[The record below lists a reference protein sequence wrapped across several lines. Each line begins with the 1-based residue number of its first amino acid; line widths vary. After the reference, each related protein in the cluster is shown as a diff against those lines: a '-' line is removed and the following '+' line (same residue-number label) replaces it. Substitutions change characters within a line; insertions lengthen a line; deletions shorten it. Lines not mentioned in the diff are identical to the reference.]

1 MSKTTASTRQIMFSD
16 LSALAPLLN
25 FAEYN
30 CKACLKHKGRT
41 FKNQSKFTLPKDTTF
56 EQSKQYA
63 LNNLIDIRDI
73 LIQLDLGIKETSSAP
88 EDAAL

>member
-1 MSKTTASTRQIMFSD
+1 MSKTTTSTRQIMFSD
-16 LSALAPLLN
+16 LSNLISPLN

-41 FKNQSKFTLPKDTTF
+41 FRNHKDFTLPKDTTF
-56 EQSKQYA
+56 EQSRQYA
-63 LNNLIDIRDI
+63 LNNLIDIRNI
-73 LIQLDLGIKETSSAP
+73 LVQLDLGVKETSSAP